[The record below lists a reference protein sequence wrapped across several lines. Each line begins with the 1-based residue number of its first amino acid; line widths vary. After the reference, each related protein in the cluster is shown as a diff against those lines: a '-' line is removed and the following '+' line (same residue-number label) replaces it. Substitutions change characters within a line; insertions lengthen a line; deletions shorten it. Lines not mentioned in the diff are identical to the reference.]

1 MSCWDK
7 MMMLH
12 YERTLMKTEDSLH
25 LKSFLHNASNNQQKF
40 EMGSSKQNEMT
51 ILRLRKMQF

>member
-1 MSCWDK
+1 
-7 MMMLH
+7 MMLH

-25 LKSFLHNASNNQQKF
+25 LKSFLHNASNNQQKY